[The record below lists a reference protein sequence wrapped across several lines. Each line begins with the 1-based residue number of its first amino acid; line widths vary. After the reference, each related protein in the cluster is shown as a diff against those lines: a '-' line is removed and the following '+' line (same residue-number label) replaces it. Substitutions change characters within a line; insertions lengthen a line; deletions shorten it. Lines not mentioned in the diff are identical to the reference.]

1 VLIFPLLS
9 ERTLLLLGCTW
20 VGRPVAVTATTEGVH
35 LTDVEE
41 ARVHTLGTEGAR
53 EEATDLDLGRILHD
67 DATILPVVVPTHPV
81 VVPTRPADTKEH
93 DDTEKDLKATKK
105 IYYLIFQ
112 NDKTTFLYTIKK
124 NSKPKMLKNILNSV
138 AL

>member
-9 ERTLLLLGCTW
+9 EHTLLLLECTW
-20 VGRPVAVTATTEGVH
+20 VGRPAAVIATTEGVH

-93 DDTEKDLKATKK
+93 DDTKEDLSHQEDLLSFRTEDDISLHYKEKIETDVS
-105 IYYLIFQ
+105 Y
-112 NDKTTFLYTIKK
+112 
-124 NSKPKMLKNILNSV
+124 
-138 AL
+138 

>member
-1 VLIFPLLS
+1 MLIFPLLS
-9 ERTLLLLGCTW
+9 EHTLLLLGCTW

-93 DDTEKDLKATKK
+93 DDTKEDLSHQEDVLS
-105 IYYLIFQ
+105 YLSEQ
-112 NDKTTFLYTIKK
+112 KTTFLYTMKK
-124 NSKPKMLKNILNSV
+124 NSKPTFPTRAEDAIEYT
-138 AL
+138 

>member
-9 ERTLLLLGCTW
+9 EHTLLLLECTW
-20 VGRPVAVTATTEGVH
+20 VGRPAAVIATTEGVH

-67 DATILPVVVPTHPV
+67 DATILPVVVPTHPA
-81 VVPTRPADTKEH
+81 VVPTHPADTKEH
-93 DDTEKDLKATKK
+93 DDTKEDLSHQEDLLSFRTEDDISLHYEKKFETDVS
-105 IYYLIFQ
+105 Y
-112 NDKTTFLYTIKK
+112 
-124 NSKPKMLKNILNSV
+124 
-138 AL
+138 

>member
-1 VLIFPLLS
+1 MLIFPLLS
-9 ERTLLLLGCTW
+9 ERTLLLLECTW
-20 VGRPVAVTATTEGVH
+20 VGRPAAVIATTEGVH

-93 DDTEKDLKATKK
+93 DDTKEDLSHQEDLLSFRTEDDISLHYKEKIETDVS
-105 IYYLIFQ
+105 Y
-112 NDKTTFLYTIKK
+112 
-124 NSKPKMLKNILNSV
+124 
-138 AL
+138 

>member
-67 DATILPVVVPTHPV
+67 DATILPVVVPTHPA
-81 VVPTRPADTKEH
+81 VVPTHPADTKEH
-93 DDTEKDLKATKK
+93 DDTTEDLSHQEDVLS
-105 IYYLIFQ
+105 YLSEQ
-112 NDKTTFLYTIKK
+112 KTTFLYTMKK
-124 NSKPKMLKNILNSV
+124 NSKPTFPTRAEDANEYT
-138 AL
+138 

>member
-1 VLIFPLLS
+1 MLIFPLLS
-9 ERTLLLLGCTW
+9 EHTLLLLGCTW

-93 DDTEKDLKATKK
+93 DDTKEDLSHQEDLLSFRTEDDISLHYKEKIETDVS
-105 IYYLIFQ
+105 Y
-112 NDKTTFLYTIKK
+112 
-124 NSKPKMLKNILNSV
+124 
-138 AL
+138 

>member
-9 ERTLLLLGCTW
+9 EHTLLLLGCTW

-67 DATILPVVVPTHPV
+67 DATILPVVVPTHPA
-81 VVPTRPADTKEH
+81 VVPTHPADTKEH
-93 DDTEKDLKATKK
+93 DDTKEDLSHQEDLLSFRTEDDISLHYKEKIETDVS
-105 IYYLIFQ
+105 Y
-112 NDKTTFLYTIKK
+112 
-124 NSKPKMLKNILNSV
+124 
-138 AL
+138 

>member
-9 ERTLLLLGCTW
+9 EHTLLLLECTW
-20 VGRPVAVTATTEGVH
+20 VGRPAAVTATTEGVH

-67 DATILPVVVPTHPV
+67 DATILPVVVPTHPA
-81 VVPTRPADTKEH
+81 VVPTHPADTKEH
-93 DDTEKDLKATKK
+93 DDTKEDLSHQEDLLSFRTEDDISLHYKEKIETDVS
-105 IYYLIFQ
+105 Y
-112 NDKTTFLYTIKK
+112 
-124 NSKPKMLKNILNSV
+124 
-138 AL
+138 

>member
-93 DDTEKDLKATKK
+93 DDTKEDLSHQEDVLS
-105 IYYLIFQ
+105 YLSEQ
-112 NDKTTFLYTIKK
+112 KTTFLYTMKK
-124 NSKPKMLKNILNSV
+124 NSKPTFPTRAEDAIEYT
-138 AL
+138 

>member
-9 ERTLLLLGCTW
+9 EHTLLLLECTW
-20 VGRPVAVTATTEGVH
+20 VGRPAAVIATTEGVH

-67 DATILPVVVPTHPV
+67 DATILPVVVPTHPA
-81 VVPTRPADTKEH
+81 VVPTHPADTKEH
-93 DDTEKDLKATKK
+93 DDTKEDLSHQEDLLSFRTEDDISLHYKEKIETDVS
-105 IYYLIFQ
+105 Y
-112 NDKTTFLYTIKK
+112 
-124 NSKPKMLKNILNSV
+124 
-138 AL
+138 

>member
-1 VLIFPLLS
+1 MLIFPLLS
-9 ERTLLLLGCTW
+9 ERTLLLLECTW
-20 VGRPVAVTATTEGVH
+20 VGRPAAVTATTEGVH

-93 DDTEKDLKATKK
+93 DDTKEDLSHQEDLLSFRTEDDISLHYKEKFETDVS
-105 IYYLIFQ
+105 Y
-112 NDKTTFLYTIKK
+112 
-124 NSKPKMLKNILNSV
+124 
-138 AL
+138 

>member
-1 VLIFPLLS
+1 MLIFPLLS
-9 ERTLLLLGCTW
+9 ERTLLLLECTW

-93 DDTEKDLKATKK
+93 DDTKEDLSHQEDLLSFRTEDDISLHYEEKFETDVS
-105 IYYLIFQ
+105 Y
-112 NDKTTFLYTIKK
+112 
-124 NSKPKMLKNILNSV
+124 
-138 AL
+138 

>member
-1 VLIFPLLS
+1 MLIFPLLS
-9 ERTLLLLGCTW
+9 EHTLLLLECTW
-20 VGRPVAVTATTEGVH
+20 VGRPAAVIATTEGVH

-93 DDTEKDLKATKK
+93 DDTKEDLSHQEDLLSFRTEDDISLHYEEKFETDVS
-105 IYYLIFQ
+105 Y
-112 NDKTTFLYTIKK
+112 
-124 NSKPKMLKNILNSV
+124 
-138 AL
+138 

>member
-9 ERTLLLLGCTW
+9 EHTLLLLGCTW

-67 DATILPVVVPTHPV
+67 DATILPVVVPTHPA
-81 VVPTRPADTKEH
+81 VVPTHPADTKEH
-93 DDTEKDLKATKK
+93 DDTKEDLSHQEDLLSFRTEDDISLHYKEKFETDVS
-105 IYYLIFQ
+105 YWHRRC
-112 NDKTTFLYTIKK
+112 
-124 NSKPKMLKNILNSV
+124 
-138 AL
+138 

>member
-9 ERTLLLLGCTW
+9 EHTLLLLECTW
-20 VGRPVAVTATTEGVH
+20 VGRPAAVTATTEGVH

-93 DDTEKDLKATKK
+93 DDTKEDLSHQEDVLS
-105 IYYLIFQ
+105 YLSEQ
-112 NDKTTFLYTIKK
+112 KTTFLYTMKK
-124 NSKPKMLKNILNSV
+124 NSKPTFPTRAEDAIEYT
-138 AL
+138 

>member
-9 ERTLLLLGCTW
+9 ERTLLLLECTW
-20 VGRPVAVTATTEGVH
+20 VGRPVAVIATTEGVH

-67 DATILPVVVPTHPV
+67 DATILPVVVPTHPA
-81 VVPTRPADTKEH
+81 VVPTHPADTKEH
-93 DDTEKDLKATKK
+93 DDTKEDLSHQEDLLSFRTEDDISLHYKEKIETDVS
-105 IYYLIFQ
+105 Y
-112 NDKTTFLYTIKK
+112 
-124 NSKPKMLKNILNSV
+124 
-138 AL
+138 

>member
-9 ERTLLLLGCTW
+9 ERTLLLLECTW
-20 VGRPVAVTATTEGVH
+20 VGRPAAVIATTEGVH

-93 DDTEKDLKATKK
+93 DDTKEDLSHQEDLLSFRTEDD
-105 IYYLIFQ
+105 I
-112 NDKTTFLYTIKK
+112 
-124 NSKPKMLKNILNSV
+124 S
-138 AL
+138 

>member
-9 ERTLLLLGCTW
+9 EHTLLLLECTW
-20 VGRPVAVTATTEGVH
+20 VGRPAAVIATTEGVH

-41 ARVHTLGTEGAR
+41 ARVHTTGTEGAR

-93 DDTEKDLKATKK
+93 DDTEKDLKPPRRF
-105 IYYLIFQ
+105 I
-112 NDKTTFLYTIKK
+112 
-124 NSKPKMLKNILNSV
+124 ILSFRTEDDISLHYKEKFETDV
-138 AL
+138 SYWHRRC

>member
-1 VLIFPLLS
+1 M
-9 ERTLLLLGCTW
+9 
-20 VGRPVAVTATTEGVH
+20 
-35 LTDVEE
+35 DVEE

-93 DDTEKDLKATKK
+93 DDTKEDLSHQEDLLS
-105 IYYLIFQ
+105 YLSEQ
-112 NDKTTFLYTIKK
+112 KTTFLYTIKK
-124 NSKPKMLKNILNSV
+124 NSKPTFPTRAEDANEYT
-138 AL
+138 